1 MRFVR
6 LPSVAVGTIA
16 GVEISFMALT
26 LVGEIQKMEDF
37 FL

>member
-26 LVGEIQKMEDF
+26 VVGEMKKMEEF